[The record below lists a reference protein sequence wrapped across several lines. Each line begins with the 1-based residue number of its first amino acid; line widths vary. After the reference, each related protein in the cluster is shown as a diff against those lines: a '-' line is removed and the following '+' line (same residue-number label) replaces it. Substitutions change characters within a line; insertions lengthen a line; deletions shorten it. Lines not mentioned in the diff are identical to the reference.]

1 MAKHKRLNKKETCQ
15 LKSFLYFLS
24 RLPFEFYFVI
34 LAIIVI
40 LVLGLIFLIPP
51 QKTEI
56 LNQTN
61 ETIIPKPIEPMY
73 EISTQLAQENIII
86 KINRTQGNIDEDIRA
101 ILTSKYRSKEI
112 GNLTTINT
120 SFVTLIL
127 PLPEKIG
134 EREENYTLRLEVVSS
149 NISERIGKKIY
160 EEGLTLSPIVL
171 ELNSSWK
178 IGDVVIIPQKVE
190 YTLIFKSWKAREGY
204 KLVIIEFKGINKGV
218 RKSGVT
224 IKGGELKTKK
234 GYYYEPKSWSWM
246 SFDLLPEEEGTNY
259 LVYEILK
266 NDEAVDVYLSTHSWS
281 VYESDR
287 ILKLPSS
294 IPNSPTLLCKGNARC
309 YIANV
314 TYIVDGDT
322 LEVKYENKWNWVMTE
337 RIRLALVDAPEKG
350 EPGYEEAKEF
360 VSFLCPIGSEV
371 VVDQDDLQLYD
382 KYGRMLAVV
391 YCKGKYNL
399 NAALL
404 YSGLAKLVR
413 YYCDKSEFG
422 KEEWAV
428 KFGC

>member
-1 MAKHKRLNKKETCQ
+1 MNKKET
-15 LKSFLYFLS
+15 
-24 RLPFEFYFVI
+24 RLPSEFYFVI

-40 LVLGLIFLIPP
+40 IVVGLIFLIPP

-61 ETIIPKPIEPMY
+61 ETIIHKPIEPMY
-73 EISTQLAQENIII
+73 EISTQLSKENIII

-101 ILTSKYRSKEI
+101 ILISKYGSRDI
-112 GNLTTINT
+112 GDLITINT

-134 EREENYTLRLEVVSS
+134 EREEYYTIRLEVVGS

-160 EEGLTLSPIVL
+160 EESLKLSPIAL
-171 ELNSSWK
+171 ELNSSWRL
-178 IGDVVIIPQKVE
+178 GDVVIIPQKVE
-190 YTLIFKSWKAREGY
+190 YTLIFKSWKARDGY

-218 RKSGVT
+218 RKSYVT
-224 IKGGELKTKK
+224 IEGGELKTKK
-234 GYYYEPKSWSWM
+234 GYYYKPERSWI
-246 SFDLLPEEEGTNY
+246 SFDLLPEEEDTNY
-259 LVYEILK
+259 LVYQVLK
-266 NDEAVDVYLSTHSWS
+266 NDEAVDVYLSTSSWS
-281 VYESDR
+281 VYKSDR
-287 ILKLPSS
+287 ILKLPSN

-309 YIANV
+309 YIGNV

-322 LEVKYENKWNWVMTE
+322 LEVKYENEWNWVTTE
-337 RIRLALVDAPEKG
+337 KVRLALVDTPEKG

-360 VSFLCPIGSEV
+360 VSFLCPVGTEV
-371 VVDQDDLQLYD
+371 VIDQDDLQRYD

-399 NAALL
+399 NAELL
-404 YSGLAKLVR
+404 YSGLAKLVK